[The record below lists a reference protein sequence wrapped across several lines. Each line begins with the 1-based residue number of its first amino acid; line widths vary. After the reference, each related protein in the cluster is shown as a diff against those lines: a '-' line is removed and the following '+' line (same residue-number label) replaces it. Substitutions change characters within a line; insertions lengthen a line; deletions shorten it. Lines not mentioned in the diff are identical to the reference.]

1 MNMIENILLISPDT
15 IKASNMLDCNVDD
28 STISSV
34 ITTAQNIYLK
44 DIIGDKL
51 LYKLQELIY
60 NTIKNE
66 NNNLNDEENSTFKK
80 LLDIYI
86 KETMTYKVLADL
98 TVLNTFKIKNAGVVQ
113 LNDTNIN
120 SVSLTDIKYLK
131 DYFETYY
138 NSALN
143 NLMNFLN
150 NNKVFFK
157 DFINIECN
165 DKNNKK
171 YGNINLY
178 LGK

>member
-1 MNMIENILLISPDT
+1 MIMIENILLISPDT

-86 KETMTYKVLADL
+86 KEAMTYKVLADL

-157 DFINIECN
+157 DFITSKCN
-165 DKNNKK
+165 EMETKK